1 MRVRVIGTLMVVLRI
16 RRGLMGPDL
25 RRFVVGLL
33 AFVALF
39 VRAPLAHAQVRG
51 IHTPGAN
58 ATNSAALLDAGVT
71 YQEWFQLYTLENFK
85 GLKGNLISVATYTVI
100 VDLPTDS
107 NALTPA
113 TFDTTGVGYWRL
125 TPADVQVIDAT
136 RSKATQLLT
145 FESYE
150 VNVVGFSQDVRLP
163 QRKFSVGVK
172 WFKESYNS
180 VTVEGQS
187 LQIAARITF

>member
-1 MRVRVIGTLMVVLRI
+1 
-16 RRGLMGPDL
+16 MGPDL
-25 RRFVVGLL
+25 RRLVVGLL

-39 VRAPLAHAQVRG
+39 ARVPLAHAQLRG

-58 ATNSAALLDAGVT
+58 ATNSAAPLDAGVT
-71 YQEWFQLYTLENFK
+71 YQEWFQLYTLENVK

-113 TFDTTGVGYWRL
+113 TFDTTGIGYWRL
-125 TPADVQVIDAT
+125 TPADVQMIDAT
-136 RSKATQLLT
+136 RSKVVPLLT

-150 VNVVGFSQDVRLP
+150 VNVVASARTCACRNGSF
-163 QRKFSVGVK
+163 
-172 WFKESYNS
+172 
-180 VTVEGQS
+180 QS
-187 LQIAARITF
+187 A

>member
-1 MRVRVIGTLMVVLRI
+1 ME
-16 RRGLMGPDL
+16 PAL
-25 RRFVVGLL
+25 RRLVVTIL

-39 VRAPLAHAQVRG
+39 ARVPLAHAQLRG
-51 IHTPGAN
+51 IHTPGGN
-58 ATNSAALLDAGVT
+58 ATNSAALLDVGVT

-85 GLKGNLISVATYTVI
+85 GLKGNLIPVATYTVI

-113 TFDTTGVGYWRL
+113 TFDTTGIGYWRL
-125 TPADVQVIDAT
+125 TPADAQMIDAT
-136 RSKATQLLT
+136 RSKATPLVT

-150 VNVVGFSQDVRLP
+150 VNVVGVSTNA
-163 QRKFSVGVK
+163 RKFSVGVK

>member
-1 MRVRVIGTLMVVLRI
+1 MEPTLRRLLVTILLFVVL
-16 RRGLMGPDL
+16 
-25 RRFVVGLL
+25 L
-33 AFVALF
+33 ARVPQAE
-39 VRAPLAHAQVRG
+39 AQRHG
-51 IHTPGAN
+51 IYTPGTN

-71 YQEWFQLYTLENFK
+71 YQELFQLYTVEHFK

-113 TFDTTGVGYWRL
+113 TFDTTGIGYWRL
-125 TPADVQVIDAT
+125 TPADAQMIDAT
-136 RSKATQLLT
+136 RSKATQFLT

-150 VNVVGFSQDVRLP
+150 VNVVGFSTNMRAP

>member
-1 MRVRVIGTLMVVLRI
+1 
-16 RRGLMGPDL
+16 MGFDL
-25 RRFVVGLL
+25 RRLVVGLL

-39 VRAPLAHAQVRG
+39 VHAPLAHAQLRG
-51 IHTPGAN
+51 IHTPGTN

-107 NALTPA
+107 NALTPV
-113 TFDTTGVGYWRL
+113 TFDTTGIGYWRL
-125 TPADVQVIDAT
+125 MPANAQMIDAT
-136 RSKATQLLT
+136 RSKATQRLT

-150 VNVVGFSQDVRLP
+150 VNVVGFSTNARLP

>member
-1 MRVRVIGTLMVVLRI
+1 ME
-16 RRGLMGPDL
+16 PAL
-25 RRFVVGLL
+25 RRLVVTIL

-39 VRAPLAHAQVRG
+39 ARVPVAHAQLRG
-51 IHTPGAN
+51 IHTPGTN

-71 YQEWFQLYTLENFK
+71 YQEWFQLYTLENVK

-100 VDLPTDS
+100 VDVPTDS

-113 TFDTTGVGYWRL
+113 TFDTTGIGYWRL
-125 TPADVQVIDAT
+125 TPADVQMIDAT
-136 RSKATQLLT
+136 RSKVVPLLT

>member
-1 MRVRVIGTLMVVLRI
+1 ME
-16 RRGLMGPDL
+16 PAL
-25 RRFVVGLL
+25 RRLVVAIFV
-33 AFVALF
+33 FVALF
-39 VRAPLAHAQVRG
+39 APVSQAQAQLRG
-51 IHTPGAN
+51 IYTPGTN

-71 YQEWFQLYTLENFK
+71 CQEWFQLYTVEHLK
-85 GLKGNLISVATYTVI
+85 GLKGNLISVATYTFI
-100 VDLPTDS
+100 VDLPTS
-107 NALTPA
+107 GNTLTPPS
-113 TFDTTGVGYWRL
+113 FDSTGVVYWRL
-125 TPADVQVIDAT
+125 MPAGAQMSDAA
-136 RSKATQLLT
+136 RSKTTQLLT

-150 VNVVGFSQDVRLP
+150 VNVVGFNTNMRLP

>member
-1 MRVRVIGTLMVVLRI
+1 ME
-16 RRGLMGPDL
+16 PAL
-25 RRFVVGLL
+25 RRLVVTIL

-39 VRAPLAHAQVRG
+39 ARVPLAHAQLRG
-51 IHTPGAN
+51 IHTPGTNTAN
-58 ATNSAALLDAGVT
+58 SVALLDAGVA
-71 YQEWFQLYTLENFK
+71 YQELFQLYTFENFK
-85 GLKGNLISVATYTVI
+85 GLKGNLISVATYTFV
-100 VDLPTDS
+100 VDLPTGA

-113 TFDTTGVGYWRL
+113 IFDNIGVGYWRL
-125 TPADVQVIDAT
+125 MPADAQMIDAT
-136 RSKATQLLT
+136 RSKATPLLT

-150 VNVVGFSQDVRLP
+150 VNVVGFSPNMRLP

>member
-1 MRVRVIGTLMVVLRI
+1 ME
-16 RRGLMGPDL
+16 PAL
-25 RRFVVGLL
+25 RRLVVTIL

-39 VRAPLAHAQVRG
+39 ARVPLAHAQLRG
-51 IHTPGAN
+51 IHTPGTN

-107 NALTPA
+107 NALTP
-113 TFDTTGVGYWRL
+113 
-125 TPADVQVIDAT
+125 
-136 RSKATQLLT
+136 LT

-150 VNVVGFSQDVRLP
+150 VNVVGVSTNPRLP